1 MSKLKIV
8 LLSETLSLFQ
18 GNVFFVFVPSKHG
31 NEVCVMTYIPSPS
44 HFLTTTTTTNFIN
57 KQIILQKHCPK
68 LARLFEAGQCVHI
81 MKNKANY
88 GKFTDSRLY
97 NTEERI
103 KQINFKN
110 RN

>member
-1 MSKLKIV
+1 MRDDLHS
-8 LLSETLSLFQ
+8 F
-18 GNVFFVFVPSKHG
+18 P
-31 NEVCVMTYIPSPS
+31 IPFPYNYNN
-44 HFLTTTTTTNFIN
+44 NFIN